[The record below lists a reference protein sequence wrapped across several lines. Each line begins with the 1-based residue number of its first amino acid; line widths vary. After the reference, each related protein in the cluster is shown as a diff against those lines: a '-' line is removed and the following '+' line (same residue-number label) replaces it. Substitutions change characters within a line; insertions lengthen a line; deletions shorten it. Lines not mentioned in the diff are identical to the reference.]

1 MKLKKEYALLG
12 IVILALGIY
21 LFLNKR
27 DRVHYTLPETP
38 RIETADISRVE
49 IQKAGGDLTLK
60 RTDDGWRLSPGDYP
74 ADTAQ
79 VEQILKTVANLSV
92 TALVSET
99 QSYARYD
106 LDAERRIEIRA
117 YSNDRLVRQFTVGK
131 AASTFRHTHVLLG
144 EDKNV
149 YHAAGSFR
157 WEFDKAVDELRDKTV
172 LTFDRS
178 AVTAIELTAEGEQL
192 VIAIE
197 SPAPEADTAEEPALE
212 GDQTKSPPEARWVT
226 AAGETIEAT
235 DVDQL
240 LSALSPLKCS
250 AFLDEAPQTMGDDPQ
265 YRLELKGLES
275 KTLEIFSPA
284 AETGSDFSA
293 RSSDSPYA
301 FKLTEFE
308 VAKIKDFFT
317 AATGSGDEADTPA
330 TSQ

>member
-79 VEQILKTVANLSV
+79 AEQILKTVADLTV

-117 YSNDRLVRQFTVGK
+117 YSKDRLVRQFTVGK

-178 AVTAIELTAEGEQL
+178 AVTAIELTAEGEKL
-192 VIAIE
+192 VITKE
-197 SPAPEADTAEEPALE
+197 RPAPEADSAEKPTLE

-250 AFLDEAPQTMGDDPQ
+250 AFLDEAPQTIGADPQ
-265 YRLELKGLES
+265 YRLELKGPES

-284 AETGSDFSA
+284 AETESDFSA

-330 TSQ
+330 ASQ

>member
-49 IQKAGGDLTLK
+49 IQKAGGDLTLT
-60 RTDDGWRLSPGDYP
+60 RTDDGWRLRPGDYP

-197 SPAPEADTAEEPALE
+197 SPAPEADTAENPALE

-235 DVDQL
+235 DVHQL
-240 LSALSPLKCS
+240 LSALSPLKCR
-250 AFLDEAPQTMGDDPQ
+250 AFLDEAPQTIGDDPQ